1 MSADAP
7 VAIAVENLEVFRGD
21 NRVLHDLSLNIGR
34 GLITGLLG
42 PSGSGKTTFLRT
54 IVGLQA
60 IRSGSV
66 TVFGLPA
73 GSAALRP
80 RLGYVTQAPAVYA
93 DITVYENLQY
103 FARILDAPDE
113 AIARVLE
120 EVSLG
125 AYRDRIV
132 GTLSGGERAR
142 VSLATAML
150 HSPELLVLDEPT
162 VGLDPVLRDQLWTMF
177 NELAASGITLL
188 VSSHVMDE
196 AERCHS
202 LILLREG
209 KVLAHATL
217 DELRQRTG
225 ADDAEGA
232 FLSLV
237 RGGSS

>member
-1 MSADAP
+1 VSADAP
-7 VAIAVENLEVFRGD
+7 VAIAVDHLEVLRGD
-21 NRVLHDLSLNIGR
+21 NRVLQDLSLNIAR
-34 GLITGLLG
+34 GVITGLLG

-60 IRSGSV
+60 IKSGSV
-66 TVFGLPA
+66 TVFGEPA
-73 GSAALRP
+73 GSASLRP

-93 DITVYENLQY
+93 DITVFENLQY
-103 FARILDAPDE
+103 FARVLNAPDQ
-113 AIARVLE
+113 AIARVLD

-125 AYRDRIV
+125 SYRDRIV

-177 NELAASGITLL
+177 NELAETGITLL
-188 VSSHVMDE
+188 ISSHVMDE

-225 ADDAEGA
+225 AADAEGA

-237 RGGSS
+237 RGGSA

>member
-7 VAIAVENLEVFRGD
+7 VAIAVDHLEVLRGD
-21 NRVLHDLSLNIGR
+21 NRVLQDLSLNIAR
-34 GLITGLLG
+34 GVITGLLG

-60 IRSGSV
+60 IKSGSV
-66 TVFGLPA
+66 TVFGEPV
-73 GSAALRP
+73 GSASLRP

-93 DITVYENLQY
+93 DITVFENLQY
-103 FARILDAPDE
+103 FARVLDAPDQ
-113 AIARVLE
+113 AIARVLD

-125 AYRDRIV
+125 SYRDRIV

-177 NELAASGITLL
+177 NELAETGITLL
-188 VSSHVMDE
+188 ISSHVMDE

-202 LILLREG
+202 LNPPSRRQG
-209 KVLAHATL
+209 AGSRHPRRTASAH
-217 DELRQRTG
+217 RR
-225 ADDAEGA
+225 
-232 FLSLV
+232 
-237 RGGSS
+237 RRC